1 MILIGLQDQVV
12 RDVLS
17 EATRAGP
24 IVLLISALNI
34 TARRQAAQTNKS
46 RPRILFADDHAI
58 FAATLRNF
66 LENDICRRW
75 SGSRWLGPA
84 ARAYPSPAGPIFSH
98 ARDSPS
104 SATTHNILGIILRLK
119 RGLSRQTKTGSP
131 LLYRR
136 RS

>member
-1 MILIGLQDQVV
+1 MILDRLAEPSGA
-12 RDVLS
+12 DVLS

-46 RPRILFADDHAI
+46 RPCILFAEDLAI

-75 SGSRWLGPA
+75 SGSRSWAMLQGLSVSGGA
-84 ARAYPSPAGPIFSH
+84 PSF
-98 ARDSPS
+98 R
-104 SATTHNILGIILRLK
+104 ILGIPPVA
-119 RGLSRQTKTGSP
+119 QTLTIS
-131 LLYRR
+131 
-136 RS
+136 